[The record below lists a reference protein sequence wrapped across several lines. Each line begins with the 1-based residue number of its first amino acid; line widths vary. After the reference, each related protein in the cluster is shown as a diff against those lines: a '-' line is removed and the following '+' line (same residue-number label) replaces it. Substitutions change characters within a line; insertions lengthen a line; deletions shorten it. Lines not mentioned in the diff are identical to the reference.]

1 MEEDSEGFLYPVVA
15 AEDCINCKLCEKV
28 CPVLN
33 RYPAKE
39 EPLKCY
45 LGKTTDEIIRSHS
58 SSGGIF
64 AEVANFVIQKGG
76 VVFGVR
82 FDDHWNAIYDYTEST
97 SGLKTFLWQ
106 QICSGKSKKSLHFS

>member
-64 AEVANFVIQKGG
+64 AEVANFVIQKGEL
-76 VVFGVR
+76 FS
-82 FDDHWNAIYDYTEST
+82 AL
-97 SGLKTFLWQ
+97 GLMITGMPFTTILNRRVDLKLFMAANMFR
-106 QICSGKSKKSLHFS
+106 QIQEKLTL